1 MRKRERTLR
10 VLAVS
15 KHGRQLRALVARPN
29 NAMWVF
35 GGDDP
40 AKLNYVQSL
49 YLWPDSHTASEP
61 TSEEVA
67 DAVASFGRQR
77 TGD

>member
-1 MRKRERTLR
+1 MKVKEPALR

-15 KHGRQLRALVARPN
+15 KHGSQVRALVARPN

-40 AKLNYVQSL
+40 AKLNYVQSVW
-49 YLWPDSHTASEP
+49 LWPESYTAMEP
-61 TSEEVA
+61 TPAEVA
-67 DAVASFGRQR
+67 EAVASFGSQR
-77 TGD
+77 RGD